1 FEVSLAWKYT
11 NAITN
16 LSELEGLG
24 CTILHEVDVHNMNQH
39 LYLKYHRNFDRIIF
53 NFPHSGVFSREN
65 YVSVIEQ
72 HKNVVSGFLR
82 NAKDMLS
89 YFGQIHITHKTT
101 HPYSCW
107 NIKNLGEDLGLS
119 FLEEVDFDQFSY
131 PGYNNKRGAGSNC
144 DQSFRI
150 GESSTFKFCF
160 HG

>member
-1 FEVSLAWKYT
+1 MEKKNITHYSSSQKILLVGEGDFSFSLCLAK
-11 NAITN
+11 AFD
-16 LSELEGLG
+16 SA
-24 CTILHEVDVHNMNQH
+24 VNM
-39 LYLKYHRNFDRIIF
+39 YHRNFDRIIF

-144 DQSFRI
+144 DQSFPI
-150 GESSTFKFCF
+150 GESSTFKFGFCWALF
-160 HG
+160 